1 MRIFISVAGP
11 DRPKVEEVALALK
24 DEGHK
29 VFLDEHE
36 LPPGESYHRRI
47 REAIQRADLA
57 VFFISPLSL
66 QADRYTLSEL
76 KLLQDKWSHPRGRVL
91 PTLLTPMD
99 LNKVPPYLRAVSICK
114 PRGNI
119 AAEVAYEVSRMGA
132 ELRRDRDERTTGLG
146 DMVPLARGAI
156 AAAGFGV
163 LAAIIGVLTNQLAAA
178 DVLSVMPPLARFVF
192 HGISLSLMVWLAALL
207 FNIREPIAF
216 AVLGAGCIAAFLF
229 ENLAWKT
236 MGPTMGQAAPALAAG
251 KSMIFALFAAIVV
264 PSFRNV
270 SRWACLGLTGLIAGQ
285 LAVSFGSPLRIFV
298 WEALFVATVAFF
310 LAVGEYDTARSS

>member
-47 REAIQRADLA
+47 REAISRADLA

-76 KLLQDKWSHPRGRVL
+76 KLLQEKWSHPRGRVL

-99 LNKVPPYLRAVSICK
+99 LNKVPAYLRAVSICK
-114 PRGNI
+114 PKGNV
-119 AAEVAYEVSRMGA
+119 AAEVAFEVSRMGA
-132 ELRRDRDERTTGLG
+132 ELRRRDEGAAGLG
-146 DMVPLARGAI
+146 DIPLLARGAI

-163 LAAIIGVLTNQLAAA
+163 LAAMIGYLTNQLAAA
-178 DVLSVMPPLARFVF
+178 DILNAMPLARFVF

-207 FNIREPIAF
+207 FGVREPVVF
-216 AVLGAGCIAAFLF
+216 AVLAAGCIAAYLF
-229 ENLAWKT
+229 ENIAWKT
-236 MGPTMGQAAPALAAG
+236 MGPTMSQAAPALAAA
-251 KSMIFALFAAIVV
+251 KSMVFALFAAIVL
-264 PSFRNV
+264 PGFRNV
-270 SRWACLGLTGLIAGQ
+270 SRWACLGLAGLSAGQ
-285 LAVSFGSPLRIFV
+285 LADLSFGVPLKSFV

>member
-11 DRPKVEEVALALK
+11 DRPKVEEVALALR

-36 LPPGESYHRRI
+36 LPPGDSYHRRI
-47 REAIQRADLA
+47 REAIARADLA

-66 QADRYTLSEL
+66 QSDRYTLSEL

-114 PRGNI
+114 PKGNI

-132 ELRRDRDERTTGLG
+132 ALQREVSDGRATGLG
-146 DMVPLARGAI
+146 DMAALARGAI

-163 LAAIIGVLTNQLAAA
+163 LAIIIGILTNQLAAA
-178 DVLSVMPPLARFVF
+178 DVLSGLPLAKFVF
-192 HGISLSLMVWLAALL
+192 HGITLSLMVWLAAL
-207 FNIREPIAF
+207 FFRIRDPIVF
-216 AVLGAGCIAAFLF
+216 AGLAAGCIAAFLF
-229 ENLAWKT
+229 ENLAYKAVT
-236 MGPTMGQAAPALAAG
+236 PVALAAG
-251 KSMIFALFAAIVV
+251 KSIVFAIFAAVV
-264 PSFRNV
+264 LPGFRNV
-270 SRWACLGLTGLIAGQ
+270 SRWACLGLAGLVAGQ
-285 LAVSFGSPLRIFV
+285 LPLIFGSSLKVFI
-298 WEALFVATVAFF
+298 WEALLVATVAFF
-310 LAVGEYDTARSS
+310 LALGEYETARSS

>member
-11 DRPKVEEVALALK
+11 DRPKVEEVALALR

-36 LPPGESYHRRI
+36 LPPGDSYHRRI
-47 REAIQRADLA
+47 REAIARADLA

-66 QADRYTLSEL
+66 QSDRYTLSEL

-114 PRGNI
+114 PKGNI

-132 ELRRDRDERTTGLG
+132 ELRREVSDGGVTALG
-146 DMVPLARGAI
+146 DMAALARGAI

-163 LAAIIGVLTNQLAAA
+163 LAIVIGILTNQLAAA
-178 DVLSVMPPLARFVF
+178 DVFSGLPLAKFVF
-192 HGISLSLMVWLAALL
+192 HGITLSLTVWLAAL
-207 FNIREPIAF
+207 FFGIRDPIVF
-216 AVLGAGCIAAFLF
+216 AGLAVGCIAAFLF
-229 ENLAWKT
+229 ENLAYKAVT
-236 MGPTMGQAAPALAAG
+236 PVALAAG
-251 KSMIFALFAAIVV
+251 KSIIFAIFAAVV
-264 PSFRNV
+264 LPGFRNV
-270 SRWACLGLTGLIAGQ
+270 SRWACLGLAGLIAGQ
-285 LAVSFGSPLRIFV
+285 LPLIFGSSLKVFI
-298 WEALFVATVAFF
+298 WEALLVATVAFF
-310 LAVGEYDTARSS
+310 LALGEYETARSS

>member
-47 REAIQRADLA
+47 REAIARADLA
-57 VFFISPLSL
+57 VFFISPASL

-76 KLLQDKWSHPRGRVL
+76 KIIQEKWSHPRGRVL

-99 LNKVPPYLRAVSICK
+99 LNKVPAYLRAVSICK
-114 PRGNI
+114 PKGNV
-119 AAEVAYEVSRMGA
+119 AAEVAFEVSRMGA
-132 ELRRDRDERTTGLG
+132 ELRRREERAAG
-146 DMVPLARGAI
+146 DIPLLARGAI

-163 LAAIIGVLTNQLAAA
+163 LAAIIGYLTNQLAAA
-178 DVLSVMPPLARFVF
+178 DILNAMPLAKFVF

-207 FNIREPIAF
+207 FGVREPVVF
-216 AVLGAGCIAAFLF
+216 AVLAAGCIAAFLF
-229 ENLAWKT
+229 ENFAWKT
-236 MGPTMGQAAPALAAG
+236 MGPTM
-251 KSMIFALFAAIVV
+251 K
-264 PSFRNV
+264 
-270 SRWACLGLTGLIAGQ
+270 
-285 LAVSFGSPLRIFV
+285 
-298 WEALFVATVAFF
+298 EA
-310 LAVGEYDTARSS
+310 

>member
-11 DRPKVEEVALALK
+11 DRPKVEEVALALR

-36 LPPGESYHRRI
+36 LPPGDSYHRRI
-47 REAIQRADLA
+47 REAILRADLA
-57 VFFISPLSL
+57 IFFISPASL

-76 KLLQDKWSHPRGRVL
+76 KIIQEKWSHPRGRVL

-114 PRGNI
+114 PKGNI
-119 AAEVAYEVSRMGA
+119 AADVAFEVSRMSA
-132 ELRRDRDERTTGLG
+132 DLRNRDERETGLG
-146 DMVPLARGAI
+146 DLAPLARGAI

-163 LAAIIGVLTNQLAAA
+163 LAAIMGVLTNQLAAA
-178 DVLSVMPPLARFVF
+178 DVLSVMPPLVRFVF
-192 HGISLSLMVWLAALL
+192 HGVTLGLMVCLAALL
-207 FNIREPIAF
+207 FNVREPIVF

-229 ENLAWKT
+229 ENMAWKT
-236 MGPTMGQAAPALAAG
+236 MGPMMNQATPALAAA

-285 LAVSFGSPLRIFV
+285 LAQTFGLPLKAFI

>member
-47 REAIQRADLA
+47 REAIARADLA
-57 VFFISPLSL
+57 VFFISPASL

-76 KLLQDKWSHPRGRVL
+76 KIIQEKWSHPRGRVL

-114 PRGNI
+114 PKGNI

-132 ELRRDRDERTTGLG
+132 ELRRARDERDGGLG
-146 DMVPLARGAI
+146 ELAPLARGAI

-163 LAAIIGVLTNQLAAA
+163 LAAIIGVLTNQLA
-178 DVLSVMPPLARFVF
+178 DVLNGMPLAKFVF
-192 HGISLSLMVWLAALL
+192 HGISLSLTVWLAALL
-207 FNIREPIAF
+207 FGVREPIAF
-216 AVLGAGCIAAFLF
+216 AVLAAGCIAAFLF
-229 ENLAWKT
+229 ENLAWKA
-236 MGPTMGQAAPALAAG
+236 MGSTLSQAAPALGAG
-251 KSMIFALFAAIVV
+251 KSMIFALFAAIVL
-264 PSFRNV
+264 PGFRNV
-270 SRWACLGLTGLIAGQ
+270 SRWAVLGLAGLIAGQ
-285 LAVSFGSPLRIFV
+285 LADFFGWPLKAFI
-298 WEALFVATVAFF
+298 WEALLVATVAFF
-310 LAVGEYDTARSS
+310 VAVGEYETARSS

>member
-47 REAIQRADLA
+47 REAIARADLA
-57 VFFISPLSL
+57 VFFISPASL

-76 KLLQDKWSHPRGRVL
+76 KIIQEKWSHPRGRVL

-119 AAEVAYEVSRMGA
+119 AAEVAYEISRMGA
-132 ELRRDRDERTTGLG
+132 ELRDRDERASGLG
-146 DMVPLARGAI
+146 DLAPLARGAI
-156 AAAGFGV
+156 AAAGFGI
-163 LAAIIGVLTNQLAAA
+163 LATIIGVLTNQLAAA
-178 DVLSVMPPLARFVF
+178 DVLSTLPSLVKFVF
-192 HGISLSLMVWLAALL
+192 HGVTLGLLVWLAALL
-207 FNIREPIAF
+207 FSIRDPMVF
-216 AVLGAGCIAAFLF
+216 AGLAAGCIAAYLF

-236 MGPTMGQAAPALAAG
+236 MNLPALAAG
-251 KSMIFALFAAIVV
+251 KSIVFALFAAFVL

-270 SRWACLGLTGLIAGQ
+270 SRWASLSLAGLIAGQ
-285 LAVSFGSPLRIFV
+285 LALSLGWPVKIFI
-298 WEALFVATVAFF
+298 WEALLVATVAFF
-310 LAVGEYDTARSS
+310 LSVGEYETARSS